1 MLQNFLERVDNY
13 LNPITVKEL
22 RQSVRNYWIV
32 LLLNLFLGAQFLLV
46 LVYCLDN
53 DPKAI
58 SNGASLF
65 SSLAM
70 LLFGTTVVCIP
81 FRTVSRLS
89 AELREADMIFSTSLP
104 PFQVILGKFLSG
116 VLLSVLFFSAS
127 APFLT
132 LTYMMRGLDL
142 QTIFL
147 TLYFGFLIIQF
158 LNCIAIFVGTLKL
171 SPILQVVLAILLG
184 FGLLGALDSFRSP
197 FVFSSFYIE
206 TWEQAFLT
214 IAISLGLYFV
224 FGGLFLICAAVRI
237 TPEPSNRMTGMR
249 IFLAVNILGIFI
261 LSWAYSLCA
270 CLIYRCTGR
279 EVSPKIIVCEVI
291 CLLLIALASQ
301 IAICERTEFSRRVV
315 SMIPKRKILRLLAY
329 PFFTGASPAIVWSFL
344 MFGVVAANETARY
357 FLLDNNSHNSL
368 FSLDFFRVWGFVLFF
383 VAYGTA
389 AFFLK
394 ELYNWFQRNN
404 IQQTV
409 VSLHSPNEII
419 QISQPKLGGAVVWG
433 IELILLFLGCAF
445 PLILAITMI
454 DMPLDYWPSD
464 SIIYALNPFAYV
476 DRPSLSSSI
485 VGASTYDWIPF
496 VLGIISL
503 HFWLIAIGNDYLNY
517 MKTPK
522 RGEDKSQPGNR

>member
-58 SNGASLF
+58 SNGTSLF
-65 SSLAM
+65 SSLAA

-104 PFQVILGKFLSG
+104 PFQVIWGKFLSG
-116 VLLSVLFFSAS
+116 TLLSVLFFSAS

-171 SPILQVVLAILLG
+171 SPILQVVLAVLLG
-184 FGLLGALDSFRSP
+184 FGLIGALDSIGSP
-197 FVFSSFYIE
+197 FMFSRFYIE

-224 FGGLFLICAAVRI
+224 FGGLFLIWAAIRI
-237 TPEPSNRMTGMR
+237 APEPSSRMTGMR
-249 IFLAVNILGIFI
+249 IFLTVNILGIYF
-261 LSWAYSLCA
+261 LTWVYSLYTYLLYSSTANDVSQRLLVCEIV
-270 CLIYRCTGR
+270 CLI
-279 EVSPKIIVCEVI
+279 
-291 CLLLIALASQ
+291 LIAFAAQ
-301 IAICERTEFSRRVV
+301 IAICERTEFSRRMIR
-315 SMIPKRKILRLLAY
+315 MIPKRKLLRMLAY
-329 PFFTGASPAIVWSFL
+329 PFFTGAYPAMAWSFL
-344 MFGVVAANETARY
+344 MFTFVAANEAVRY
-357 FLLDNNSHNSL
+357 FLLDSSSRNSL
-368 FSLDFFRVWGFVLFF
+368 FSLDYFRGWGFVLFF
-383 VAYGTA
+383 IDYGTA

-394 ELYNWFQRNN
+394 ELYNRLQRNN
-404 IQQTV
+404 IKQTV
-409 VSLHSPNEII
+409 VSMHSPDEII
-419 QISQPKLGGAVVWG
+419 QISQPKRSGAIVWG
-433 IELILLFLGCAF
+433 IELILLFLFCAF
-445 PLILAITMI
+445 PLILTVMVI
-454 DMPLDYWPSD
+454 DVPLARWPSD
-464 SIIYALNPFAYV
+464 SIIYALNPFAYA
-476 DRPSLSSSI
+476 DRQSLSSSI
-485 VGASTYDWIPF
+485 ASASTYDWVPVI
-496 VLGIISL
+496 LGIISFY
-503 HFWLIAIGNDYLNY
+503 FWLIAIGYDYINY

-522 RGEDKSQPGNR
+522 RGEDKGQPGNR